1 MHACG
6 VPPVCARPCGAVEA
20 GQDDKTG
27 EFQVSDSMRSAAAL
41 LVDCLAEQG
50 ATRIFTVPGES
61 FLAVLDA
68 LPERPEIDVVTCRQE
83 GGVAFMA
90 CAEGAMNAA
99 STGRPGIAFVTRGPG
114 ATNASIGVHVA
125 HQDSQPMILFVGDV
139 ARSMQGREGFQ
150 EVDFAAFFAPI
161 AKWSA
166 RIDDPLRIPE
176 YVARAYAVAMS
187 GRPGPVVLAL
197 PEDMLVEQVP
207 ASLAPRPFV
216 TRPAQAVCP
225 DAMQTLLGLIADAAS
240 PIAIIGGAGW
250 NAKARTYFQQFAE
263 RIGLP
268 VATAFRRQDA
278 IAPDSPV
285 YAGNLGYGPNPKL
298 VERVKSADLVIAV
311 GARLGEATTDGYEVP
326 TLEHPGQT
334 LVHIHP
340 DPEELGRVYR
350 TDLALCC
357 AVDEFA
363 EAAALWEETDI
374 IPFDAGA
381 EAHGEWLDWST
392 PQPSGAGMDLGA
404 CVKAMRAML
413 PADTII
419 CNGAGNFAGWW
430 HRYWR
435 YTAYPGQLAPTCGA
449 MGYGVPAAVA
459 AALHYPERTV
469 VAVAGDGDFLMNGQE
484 LATAAQ
490 YGADLIVVVVDN
502 GAYGTIRMHQ
512 EREYPG
518 RVSAT
523 TLANPDFAALGAAF
537 GGWSAKAA
545 TTEEFIAA
553 LEEAKGRTGLRLIHA
568 LTDLER
574 IAASGATISGLRA
587 RAKSGD

>member
-1 MHACG
+1 M
-6 VPPVCARPCGAVEA
+6 
-20 GQDDKTG
+20 
-27 EFQVSDSMRSAAAL
+27 SDSTRSAAAL

-50 ATRIFTVPGES
+50 AERIFTVPGES

-68 LPERPEIDVVTCRQE
+68 LPDRPEIDVVTCRQE

-90 CAEGAMNAA
+90 CADGAMNAA
-99 STGRPGIAFVTRGPG
+99 TTGRPGIAFVTRGPG

-125 HQDSQPMILFVGDV
+125 HQDSQAMILFVGDV

-150 EVDFAAFFAPI
+150 EVDFTAFFTPI
-161 AKWSA
+161 CKWAA
-166 RIDDPLRIPE
+166 RIDDPARIPE
-176 YVARAYAVAMS
+176 YIARAYAVAMS

-225 DAMQTLLGLIADAAS
+225 DAMQALLGLIADAAS

-250 NAKARTYFQQFAE
+250 NAKARSYFQQFAE

-298 VERVKSADLVIAV
+298 VERVKNADLVIAV

-326 TLEHPGQT
+326 TLEHPGQM

-357 AVDEFA
+357 SLDEFA
-363 EAAALWEETDI
+363 EAAALWEDTDI

-381 EAHGEWLDWST
+381 EAHREWLDWST
-392 PQPSGAGMDLGA
+392 PQPSDAGMDLAA
-404 CVKAMRAML
+404 CVGAMRAML

-435 YTAYPGQLAPTCGA
+435 YEAYPGQLAPTCGA

-459 AALHYPERTV
+459 AALHYPTRTV

-490 YGADLIVVVVDN
+490 YGANLIVVVIDN

-523 TLANPDFAALGAAF
+523 NLANPDFAMLGAAF
-537 GGWSAKAA
+537 GGWSAKV
-545 TTEEFIAA
+545 TTTAEFIAA
-553 LEEAKGRTGLRLIHA
+553 LEEAKGRTGIRLIHA

-587 RAKSGD
+587 RAKATN